1 MDGLSTQ
8 CPPGRQHLTLLG
20 SNFAHLEGLDF
31 PDVNSSDVALLMG
44 VQVAEWLARRS
55 LTNAARIRFP
65 AGDLIPA
72 P

>member
-8 CPPGRQHLTLLG
+8 CPPWRQHLTLLG

-44 VQVAEWLARRS
+44 ANVSEAILA
-55 LTNAARIRFP
+55 LEV
-65 AGDLIPA
+65 
-72 P
+72 